1 MIARGFKPV
10 GWVAAV
16 AGAALGCYML
26 SLNVAA
32 ERAELAKVE
41 RRIIAAK
48 QEIRTLQTELGTR
61 GRLQQLEHWNAEV
74 LALSAPKSSQF
85 LEDELMLARFDK
97 REKTVEERATVQM
110 ASAEIKPAAPRAP
123 KVVQAN
129 YVPAPQ
135 PRTAQSS
142 SLVHRASYVVEDE
155 KPVETKKV
163 ETKKVEIKKVAGE
176 KPKAQTKAVEK
187 PVAIAK
193 ADKPAPEP
201 KKAKAATPAKKQRM
215 IDETLVQDI
224 RESAKAEKSG
234 GNAAR

>member
-163 ETKKVEIKKVAGE
+163 ETKKVVAE

-193 ADKPAPEP
+193 ADKPEPEP